1 MKYLIVLL
9 IVFYSGVA
17 NPMKYLLYLVIL
29 VSCAGCVSHQWVELP
44 KSGGGHGT
52 YHAYLE
58 AGTEIKIETD
68 GVGTITFNTKPP
80 PSALDNIVAI
90 AGASTITNLT
100 NGNN

>member
-1 MKYLIVLL
+1 MKLL
-9 IVFYSGVA
+9 PILF
-17 NPMKYLLYLVIL
+17 LLLL
-29 VSCAGCVSHQWVELP
+29 PGCVTHQWVELP
-44 KSGGGHGT
+44 KSGGGHDT

-90 AGASTITNLT
+90 ASASTITNHT
-100 NGNN
+100 NGNI